1 MADCGSDERYG
12 MAKLEGESNYRTWKI
27 QIKAM
32 LGERRLWGYVE
43 EKVTLKEGAS
53 EKEVEAFEHKMHSAY
68 TKLIMSMTTPMV
80 ALCQACVTA
89 KDVWTTITQ
98 QFEKNTNLAKLRIKK
113 QHMDTK
119 LQEGESA
126 EVHIR
131 VMKEL
136 TDRLAMMGSPVTEE
150 DRCHVLLLSLPSSYD
165 NLVTT
170 LASPGILVYQTIV
183 NGIIEFEMRTGGDR
197 RNDLAM
203 VGSAGES
210 KLSVSR

>member
-1 MADCGSDERYG
+1 

-170 LASPGILVYQTIV
+170 LASPEILVYQNIV

-203 VGSAGES
+203 VGS
-210 KLSVSR
+210 LH

>member
-1 MADCGSDERYG
+1 
-12 MAKLEGESNYRTWKI
+12 
-27 QIKAM
+27 
-32 LGERRLWGYVE
+32 
-43 EKVTLKEGAS
+43 
-53 EKEVEAFEHKMHSAY
+53 
-68 TKLIMSMTTPMV
+68 MSMTTPMV

-136 TDRLAMMGSPVTEE
+136 TDRLAMMGSPVAM
-150 DRCHVLLLSLPSSYD
+150 SYC
-165 NLVTT
+165 
-170 LASPGILVYQTIV
+170 
-183 NGIIEFEMRTGGDR
+183 
-197 RNDLAM
+197 
-203 VGSAGES
+203 
-210 KLSVSR
+210 

>member
-1 MADCGSDERYG
+1 MGVCRGENQI
-12 MAKLEGESNYRTWKI
+12 EG
-27 QIKAM
+27 
-32 LGERRLWGYVE
+32 
-43 EKVTLKEGAS
+43 GAS
-53 EKEVEAFEHKMHSAY
+53 EKEIETHEHKMHSAY

-80 ALCQACVTA
+80 PLCQACVMA

-126 EVHIR
+126 EVHICI
-131 VMKEL
+131 MKEL
-136 TDRLAMMGSPVTEE
+136 TDRLDMMGSPMSEE

-170 LASPGILVYQTIV
+170 LASPEILVYQTNM
-183 NGIIEFEMRTGGDR
+183 NGIIEFEMRTGGDH

-203 VGSAGES
+203 VGPAGNQS
-210 KLSVSR
+210 

>member
-1 MADCGSDERYG
+1 
-12 MAKLEGESNYRTWKI
+12 
-27 QIKAM
+27 M
-32 LGERRLWGYVE
+32 LLN
-43 EKVTLKEGAS
+43 
-53 EKEVEAFEHKMHSAY
+53 HKMHSAY

-80 ALCQACVTA
+80 AFCQACVTA

-98 QFEKNTNLAKLRIKK
+98 QFVKNTNLAKLRIKK

-136 TDRLAMMGSPVTEE
+136 TGRLAMMGSPVTEE

-170 LASPGILVYQTIV
+170 LASPEILVYQTIV

-197 RNDLAM
+197 RNNLAM
-203 VGSAGES
+203 GRICRES
-210 KLSVSR
+210 KLHVSR